1 MARRTRLLPAFAWL
15 AAAVLVLSVSWP
27 ASALADGGRP
37 QANAEE
43 MAAARIRPA
52 VMFVGAEAAGMVR
65 LPDGKTLSF
74 FGEGSNAPF
83 VAAWTCTGFVVN
95 PDGWVATAGHCAD
108 PDTAKEQ
115 ILKRAVSEYQAQYPD
130 SPVSQDPLA
139 TLEWLAKNARVEGAL
154 AGQAPQVS
162 LTLVYGTGT
171 KIADKMPATVVDFR
185 PLGKGDVALLKVDKH
200 NLPSSELAT
209 DAEVSIGT
217 PVLAVGY
224 PEPTARLT
232 GRSLDPTNK
241 SGKVSK
247 KSNVKSSPVYEID
260 AAVAEG
266 MSGGPTIELNG
277 KVIGVNSFGPAGEPQ
292 PFNFIA
298 PADTLA
304 TMMAAKA
311 VKATLGPADRYYRQG
326 LSHYYEGRYSDA
338 IKDFE
343 EALMLSPDYPGVADL
358 KTSAAN
364 LRQQY
369 GDVSVFE
376 RSNLLWYIVSGVL
389 LVLIVG
395 GWVTFMVVRSRR
407 QRRAE
412 AEVEEPVAASDEV
425 DDTNGTVRSLGLVPP
440 LDEPHF
446 CANCGTQHHHAEKF
460 CPNCGKKISLGESA

>member
-1 MARRTRLLPAFAWL
+1 ML
-15 AAAVLVLSVSWP
+15 AAAALVVSVSWP
-27 ASALADGGRP
+27 ATAVADGGRP
-37 QANAEE
+37 QANAEQI
-43 MAAARIRPA
+43 AAARIRPA
-52 VMFVGAEAAGMVR
+52 VMFLGVEAYGMVK

-83 VAAWTCTGFVVN
+83 VTTWNCTGIVVN

-115 ILKRAVSEYQAQYPD
+115 ILKKAVGEYQAQYPD

-139 TLEWLAKNARVEGAL
+139 TLDYLAKNARVEGTL
-154 AGQAPQVS
+154 AGQGPQVN
-162 LTLVYGTGT
+162 LTLIYGTGT
-171 KIADKMPATVVDFR
+171 KIAEKMPATVVDFR
-185 PLGKGDVALLKVDKH
+185 PIGKGDVALLKVDKH
-200 NLPSSELAT
+200 NLPSSELTT
-209 DAEVSIGT
+209 DAAVGIGT

-224 PEPTARLT
+224 AEPTARLT

-247 KSNVKSSPVYEID
+247 KSKVKTSPVYEID

-266 MSGGPTIELNG
+266 MSGGPTVDLSG

-311 VKATLGPADRYYRQG
+311 VKGTLGPADQSYRQG
-326 LSHYYEGRYSDA
+326 LTHYYEGRYSDA
-338 IKDFE
+338 IKDFDL
-343 EALMLSPDYPGVADL
+343 ALTLSPDYPGAADL

-369 GDVSVFE
+369 GDTSIFE
-376 RSNLLWYIVSGVL
+376 RSNLLWYIASGGL

-395 GWVTFMVVRSRR
+395 SWLTVLVIRNRR

-412 AEVEEPVAASDEV
+412 AETEAVAPP
-425 DDTNGTVRSLGLVPP
+425 DDDDAAGTVRSLGLVPP
-440 LDEPHF
+440 AGDDEPHF
-446 CANCGTQHHHAEKF
+446 CANCGAQHHHAEKF
-460 CPNCGKKISLGESA
+460 CPNCGKKISLGASA

>member
-1 MARRTRLLPAFAWL
+1 
-15 AAAVLVLSVSWP
+15 
-27 ASALADGGRP
+27 
-37 QANAEE
+37 
-43 MAAARIRPA
+43 
-52 VMFVGAEAAGMVR
+52 MFLGAEAYGMVR

-83 VAAWTCTGFVVN
+83 VTTWNCTGFVVN

-115 ILKRAVSEYQAQYPD
+115 ILKRAVTEYQAQYPE

-139 TLEWLAKNARVEGAL
+139 TLEYLAKNARVEGTL
-154 AGQAPQVS
+154 PGQGPHVD
-162 LTLVYGTGT
+162 LTLIYGTGT
-171 KIADKMPATVVDFR
+171 KIAEKMPATVVDFK
-185 PLGKGDVALLKVDKH
+185 PLGKGDVALLKVDKR

-209 DAEVSIGT
+209 DSDVSIGT

-224 PEPTARLT
+224 AEPTARLT

-266 MSGGPTIELNG
+266 MSGGPTVGLNG
-277 KVIGVNSFGPAGEPQ
+277 KVLGVNSFGPAGESQ

-298 PADTLA
+298 PSDTLA

-311 VKATLGPADRYYRQG
+311 VNATLGPADRAYRQG

-338 IKDFE
+338 IKDFDL
-343 EALMLSPDYPGVADL
+343 ALTLSPDYPGAADL

-369 GDVSVFE
+369 GDASIFE
-376 RSNLLWYIVSGVL
+376 RSNLLWYIVSGALVVL
-389 LVLIVG
+389 LVG
-395 GWVTFMVVRSRR
+395 GWVTFTFLRNRR

-412 AEVEEPVAASDEV
+412 AEPAEPPSDDAE
-425 DDTNGTVRSLGLVPP
+425 DANGTVRALGLVPP
-440 LDEPHF
+440 VKADEPHF
-446 CANCGTQHHHAEKF
+446 CANCGAQHHHAENF
-460 CPNCGKKISLGESA
+460 CPNCGKKISLGASA